1 MIRQPPQQNPNE
13 KIPLKNLPNELVFY
27 VDMRSR
33 NTPSEQG
40 YPNRSSLI
48 RRTPG
53 CGRFTVV
60 GTTSGAKLSADD
72 RILRNFQEELLI
84 FVEEKLGKQYNHQQD
99 YRFSPELQKETTSAP
114 ASHHRLWHPT
124 GHRPTPRDL
133 EVFDV
138 CKLFDEMRVRNVVT
152 WNTLICGLANYSGKL
167 KSILHLGF
175 HYFRRMVLQRVSPD
189 YITFT
194 NLLHTLVELDDIK
207 IGGQLHCV
215 VVKSGWCVDCFVK
228 SVLVDLYVKFG
239 LVKDA
244 GRIFDCVIKRD
255 VVLWNVMV
263 FCYMLNAFGVFKLM
277 RLEGI
282 KGDNFTF
289 ASLLNVCCFRI
300 M

>member
-1 MIRQPPQQNPNE
+1 MKTASSIALF
-13 KIPLKNLPNELVFY
+13 KIGIIIVDDAVFIAEIGIDDVDFTYKIVGRILDAVFY

-72 RILRNFQEELLI
+72 RILRNFQEEFCFCL
-84 FVEEKLGKQYNHQQD
+84 YT
-99 YRFSPELQKETTSAP
+99 SSAP